1 MDGRLPDWVS
11 IGVLTASVPREVVD
25 AAVVAAGRQ
34 ALRCDGKLPPR
45 LVAYFVMALALFA
58 DDDYEEVAARLTDTL
73 ESWGW
78 SDDSWSTPTS
88 GGLTQARQRLGW
100 EVVRDLFRRVAAPVA
115 QKQTLGAFLRPWRLM
130 GMDGFD
136 WDTPDTTANAK
147 AFGYAGSGE
156 NRSAFC
162 QGASGQHQ
170 RVRLPRDGQ
179 RGAGPL
185 YRQGQRGAG
194 VGPQALPAPK
204 PGLAAHCR
212 P

>member
-1 MDGRLPDWVS
+1 
-11 IGVLTASVPREVVD
+11 
-25 AAVVAAGRQ
+25 
-34 ALRCDGKLPPR
+34 
-45 LVAYFVMALALFA
+45 MALALFA

-78 SDDSWSTPTS
+78 WDDSWSPPTS

-170 RVRLPRDGQ
+170 RVRLPRDGGC
-179 RGAGPL
+179 GAGPL
-185 YRQGQRGAG
+185 HRQGQRGAG

-204 PGLAAHCR
+204 PGLAAHRRGVTSTTSPTGAPPPTPARSCCGGSPPTCGSPR
-212 P
+212 CGFTSTGPTTRW